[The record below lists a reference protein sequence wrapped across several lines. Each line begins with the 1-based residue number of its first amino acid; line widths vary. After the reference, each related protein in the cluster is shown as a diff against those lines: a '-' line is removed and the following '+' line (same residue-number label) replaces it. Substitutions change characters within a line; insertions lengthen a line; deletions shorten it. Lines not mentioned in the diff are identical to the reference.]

1 MKGFWRKWLELQ
13 RERIVRGHLSPSY
26 LAQIYAFLGEH
37 DRAFASLQRA
47 CDDHSLDVAGLRSGP
62 NFDDLR
68 KDSRYAALLQ
78 RIGLK
83 P

>member
-13 RERIVRGHLSPSY
+13 QDRIVHGHINPFY
-26 LAQIYAFLGEH
+26 LAQVYAFLGEY

-47 CDDHSLDVAGLRSGP
+47 CDDHSLDVPALRSSP
-62 NFDDLR
+62 TFDDLR
-68 KDSRYAALLQ
+68 KDSGYSALLQ

-83 P
+83 S